1 MSLPLAMQMHHEHEE
16 NPWTINIPDHPARR
30 DSPGFRA
37 AKKLT
42 HTILSTLGVDTDFF
56 GIGNVQMH
64 HGGSLWLFDDTGW
77 FMVQN
82 EAGIE
87 WSAQFCTNPAKA
99 EALRHNAKRVYGG
112 FRKTTPEMI
121 RLGYEAAE
129 KILNTPIDDATGVAT
144 WVDSIFNSCV
154 PLPALRHIGQLPK
167 AGGRHHYPAPITDIE
182 LVKYDDFVLWVTD
195 PESNT
200 PAAVVPVAP
209 RGTGVSQVQVAW
221 ATPGTALHRRREQLR
236 AQGRALEAGPEDS
249 LTQQAFAK
257 QQ

>member
-16 NPWTINIPDHPARR
+16 NPWTISIPDHPARR

-37 AKKLT
+37 AKKLI
-42 HTILSTLGVDTDFF
+42 HTILTTLGADANFF

-129 KILNTPIDDATGVAT
+129 EILNTPIDDAAGVAT

-209 RGTGVSQVQVAW
+209 RGAGVSQVQVAW

-236 AQGRALEAGPEDS
+236 AQGRALEVGPEDS
-249 LTQQAFAK
+249 LTQQAFVK

>member
-1 MSLPLAMQMHHEHEE
+1 VERPVLHQSSQ
-16 NPWTINIPDHPARR
+16 DR
-30 DSPGFRA
+30 S
-37 AKKLT
+37 
-42 HTILSTLGVDTDFF
+42 V
-56 GIGNVQMH
+56 
-64 HGGSLWLFDDTGW
+64 
-77 FMVQN
+77 
-82 EAGIE
+82 
-87 WSAQFCTNPAKA
+87 
-99 EALRHNAKRVYGG
+99 RHNAKRVYGG

-129 KILNTPIDDATGVAT
+129 EILNTPIDDAAGVAT

-209 RGTGVSQVQVAW
+209 RGAGVSQVQVAW
-221 ATPGTALHRRREQLR
+221 ATPGTALHRTAPPAR
-236 AQGRALEAGPEDS
+236 AAPGSGQSTRGGAGGLPHPTS
-249 LTQQAFAK
+249 VRQATVTTK
-257 QQ
+257 SNNRD

>member
-1 MSLPLAMQMHHEHEE
+1 MTLARRNVSLPLAM
-16 NPWTINIPDHPARR
+16 
-30 DSPGFRA
+30 
-37 AKKLT
+37 
-42 HTILSTLGVDTDFF
+42 
-56 GIGNVQMH
+56 QMH

-129 KILNTPIDDATGVAT
+129 EILNTPIDDAAGVAT

-209 RGTGVSQVQVAW
+209 RGAGVSQVQVAW

-236 AQGRALEAGPEDS
+236 AQGRALEVGPEDS
-249 LTQQAFAK
+249 LTQQAFVK